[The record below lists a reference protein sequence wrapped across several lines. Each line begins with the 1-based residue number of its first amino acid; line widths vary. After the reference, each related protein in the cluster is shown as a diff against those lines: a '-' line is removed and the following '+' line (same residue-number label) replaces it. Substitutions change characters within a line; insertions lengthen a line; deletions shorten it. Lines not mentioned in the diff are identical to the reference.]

1 MTTPSNQFAAE
12 MASSEPISQNEETQ
26 TQDKD
31 RTGSD
36 PENLTSVLDQML
48 DGSEGD
54 EVSLESL
61 MHVFKSR
68 VYGPLMLIPA
78 LLATA
83 PTGAIPGV
91 SILTGVI
98 LASLSLQLLFFQ
110 KHPWLP
116 ARLLQFKFPRKK
128 LVSTVE
134 YLRPFTKKTDQ
145 YIKPRLDFLVQPPL
159 LQVAAVLCF
168 IHALLM
174 FPLALLPFAV
184 MLPGLSIVIIS
195 LGITSRDGL
204 LMMIGMFF
212 SIVVFCIIGY
222 SYFS

>member
-1 MTTPSNQFAAE
+1 MTIQ
-12 MASSEPISQNEETQ
+12 SEELTSELALSKQHSENETAQNSQ
-26 TQDKD
+26 
-31 RTGSD
+31 

-48 DGSEGD
+48 EGTEGD

-78 LLATA
+78 LLASA

-91 SILTGVI
+91 AILSGLI

-110 KHPWLP
+110 EHPWLP
-116 ARLLQFKFPRKK
+116 ARLLKFQLPRKK

-134 YLRPFTKKTDQ
+134 YLRPFTRKTDR
-145 YIKPRLDFLVQPPL
+145 YLKPRLVFLVQPPF
-159 LQVAAVLCF
+159 LQVAAAVCL
-168 IHALLM
+168 IHSLLM

-184 MLPGLSIVIIS
+184 LLPGLSIVIIS
-195 LGITSRDGL
+195 LGLTSRDGL
-204 LMMIGMFF
+204 LMLIGLMF
-212 SIVVFCIIGY
+212 SVGVFFITGY
-222 SYFS
+222 IYFA